1 MADLVTRIILN
12 NKQFNDNIAASKKQ
26 LEIFNKTTAGIKN
39 VIGTFAASLG
49 VAGGAMETFNGIMR
63 NNQQFG
69 DSMKEAMNA
78 AKASVNEFFYAIS
91 SGDFSNILGGLDNV
105 IAKSREA
112 SRMLDQLGNTSMAY
126 SYVRSDN
133 RRQISAARTS
143 ANNTSLSRG
152 DRETGFEAWNAALK
166 DLEQYAKQYREDALN
181 TVKALAKESNRLI
194 DVDLA
199 NVDKIL
205 RLDIQNAEARK
216 TEKEKLEKEYTEY
229 VKKQADIRKKYQA
242 ETQSYNA
249 MEAMYTRSNSVTTT
263 SAEQKAEE
271 EALAQQYEMAILY
284 NSLLVKKDDE
294 RLQSLYELINQAN
307 DANEELGS
315 QLEEYTNAYQ
325 SFVNELN
332 TSDTSS
338 SSEIKNIEAPFKF
351 DTDSFIDS
359 EMATLKDRLNIASN
373 TMDKIPLQPFTFGE
387 KVGDVND
394 YTDAMYGLCDAMTA
408 VAGIGDEG
416 LQGWLNWSQGIMS
429 TVLAATQAIQGLIV
443 ARQADTA
450 AAAGEMSASQGVA
463 GAKQAEAI
471 ATGAAEAAKTP
482 LIGWIVA
489 IGAIAAMIAAFASI
503 PKFATGGIVGGNS
516 PTGDKV
522 LARLN
527 SGEMILNKK
536 QQGNLYG
543 LLTNGGNGNGGQVE
557 FIIKGKEL
565 VGVLSNYNNK
575 VSKVS

>member
-1 MADLVTRIILN
+1 M
-12 NKQFNDNIAASKKQ
+12 
-26 LEIFNKTTAGIKN
+26 
-39 VIGTFAASLG
+39 
-49 VAGGAMETFNGIMR
+49 
-63 NNQQFG
+63 
-69 DSMKEAMNA
+69 
-78 AKASVNEFFYAIS
+78 
-91 SGDFSNILGGLDNV
+91 
-105 IAKSREA
+105 
-112 SRMLDQLGNTSMAY
+112 
-126 SYVRSDN
+126 YVRITEGKYQPHE
-133 RRQISAARTS
+133 R
-143 ANNTSLSRG
+143 
-152 DRETGFEAWNAALK
+152 NAALK

-181 TVKALAKESNRLI
+181 TVKALAKESNKLVN
-194 DVDLA
+194 VDLA

-294 RLQSLYELINQAN
+294 RLQSLYDLINQAN

-373 TMDKIPLQPFTFGE
+373 TMDKIPLQPFTFSE

-416 LQGWLNWSQGIMS
+416 LQGWLNWGQGIMS

-557 FIIKGKEL
+557 FKIKGKEL